1 MTNSYLNVNVCLI
14 HCDFEWVTHLF
25 NILSLIHELS
35 VSSVFSSQFRHLIC
49 IFKHLNTNTSQVY
62 SAVNQASR
70 ILSVKTS
77 LPLTYRENEKKACY
91 ESNKLHHCPEEVI
104 NLNKK
109 GNKWISRCPL
119 SILTYLADLML
130 SWVLA
135 RSLAAAT
142 AQTLS
147 PIRLNLDL

>member
-1 MTNSYLNVNVCLI
+1 MSVWFIVILNESLTYLTFSARYLNCQFPSVC
-14 HCDFEWVTHLF
+14 
-25 NILSLIHELS
+25 
-35 VSSVFSSQFRHLIC
+35 SSQFRPLIC
-49 IFKHLNTNTSQVY
+49 IFKHSNTNTPQVY
-62 SAVNQASR
+62 SVVNQASR
-70 ILSVKTS
+70 ILPVKTS
-77 LPLTYRENEKKACY
+77 LALTYRGNGKKKKKACY
-91 ESNKLHHCPEEVI
+91 ESNKLHHCPEELI

>member
-1 MTNSYLNVNVCLI
+1 MWMSVWFIVILNESLTYLTFSAWYMNCQ
-14 HCDFEWVTHLF
+14 FP
-25 NILSLIHELS
+25 
-35 VSSVFSSQFRHLIC
+35 VFSSQFRPLIC

-109 GNKWISRCPL
+109 GNEWISRCPL